1 MISRIACWAWVRS
14 PTEAA
19 ASCEVPGSVR
29 RALARVRR
37 MTSAIF
43 TGSLF
48 FGGIRRGLSQ
58 ISVPLRWYSTQT
70 LRSQYTPGLSG
81 CSAPQTLRS
90 AILAVLGD
98 LDVDPDGCLPG
109 PPLVGVQVLPE
120 FLDLLVGLPQQ
131 GDQAVQGAGVRGA
144 LLLARALLGGLPQ
157 LPQLLEQPGQGV
169 AHLGDQHAVRLI
181 GPVRHEDLALLRRL
195 DDLVVERL
203 RGDLELSAAL
213 LRRPAPGAVQ
223 PVVVLVLVEP
233 PRGCGGP
240 LVQILQLGQLLLR
253 QRPVGRGVQFVT
265 HGSPGLP

>member
-1 MISRIACWAWVRS
+1 SSVRGRSAMISRIACWAWVRS

-43 TGSLF
+43 PGSLF

-157 LPQLLEQPGQGV
+157 LAQLLEQAGQRV
-169 AHLGDQHAVRLI
+169 AH
-181 GPVRHEDLALLRRL
+181 
-195 DDLVVERL
+195 
-203 RGDLELSAAL
+203 RGDEHGV
-213 LRRPAPGAVQ
+213 RPQRPGGDGGLTLQ
-223 PVVVLVLVEP
+223 P
-233 PRGCGGP
+233 
-240 LVQILQLGQLLLR
+240 LQLGQLLLR

-265 HGSPGLP
+265 HGSPGLPSRGVRSTRTERCRRHRHGGTGPSGGRPRNPGRAPAPWPRPSS

>member
-1 MISRIACWAWVRS
+1 SAARERAARVSRRAGGAWVMS
-14 PTEAA
+14 PAA
-19 ASCEVPGSVR
+19 AAAARGVPGSVP

-109 PPLVGVQVLPE
+109 P
-120 FLDLLVGLPQQ
+120 
-131 GDQAVQGAGVRGA
+131 
-144 LLLARALLGGLPQ
+144 
-157 LPQLLEQPGQGV
+157 
-169 AHLGDQHAVRLI
+169 
-181 GPVRHEDLALLRRL
+181 
-195 DDLVVERL
+195 
-203 RGDLELSAAL
+203 
-213 LRRPAPGAVQ
+213 
-223 PVVVLVLVEP
+223 
-233 PRGCGGP
+233 
-240 LVQILQLGQLLLR
+240 
-253 QRPVGRGVQFVT
+253 
-265 HGSPGLP
+265 